1 MFENFETKE
10 LSIQH
15 RSYLSLL
22 ATGRISGCVLLSGN
36 NITYSSCYYDSKFCG
51 NQCIFK
57 ENYGGLT
64 ITKEIEYQFYSTL
77 SLTDDEL
84 FNEMKKAVCVI
95 SNTLNNNEIND
106 CNFTTQY
113 SQDLLISSSIRKT
126 PELFFSKDNISKY
139 GQMTMDELVLES
151 IYKIRNKKIE
161 KEIAENIVLSG
172 GNTMFEGFSERLES
186 KLKKSCNF
194 NVKVITSPERQQLA
208 WIGGSI
214 FASLPENQKS
224 FLSKE
229 LYEEFG
235 GAIINRQ
242 PYNIES
248 LNIDGINREMKGF
261 EDIDLNFINKTD

>member
-1 MFENFETKE
+1 MMFEKFDTKE

-15 RSYLSLL
+15 RSFLSLL
-22 ATGRISGCVLLSGN
+22 ATGRTSGCVLFSGN

-51 NQCIFK
+51 NKCIFR

-64 ITKEIEYQFYSTL
+64 ITKEIGNQLYNTL
-77 SLTDDEL
+77 YITNDEA
-84 FNEMKKAVCVI
+84 FEEVKKGVCVI
-95 SNTLNNNEIND
+95 PSPENNEIND

-113 SQDLLISSSIRKT
+113 SQDLLIPSSLRKL
-126 PELFFSKDNISKY
+126 PELFFLKANISKY
-139 GQMTMDELVLES
+139 GQMTIDELVLES

-161 KEIAENIVLSG
+161 KEICENIVLSG
-172 GNTMFEGFSERLES
+172 GNTMVEGFSKRLES

-194 NVKVITSPERQQLA
+194 NVKVIASPERQQLA

-214 FASLPENQKS
+214 FGSLAENQKS

-235 GAIINRQ
+235 SSIINRQ

-248 LNIDGINREMKGF
+248 LHLNNITREMKGF
-261 EDIDLNFINKTD
+261 EDIDVNFNIY